1 MPHVPLT
8 VWPAH
13 PKPKEGELLSSWI
26 TRLARANHLTTTDFA
41 KAVLSDERTTLK
53 EIDRTYSPEMMQALA
68 DGTGVPLEQV
78 WETSLL
84 SEEGY
89 VFSYRAY
96 GTTEWISP
104 TAAINGSDGK
114 GMAYC
119 PQCLGSDVDPYYR
132 KTWRFIF
139 NPVCPSHR
147 TFLQHGCPQCGKPY
161 NFFYASASHPT
172 MANPIVTCRW
182 CNADVSHGQSQQDSS
197 LTDHVLRI
205 QEKLNAGIAQ
215 GSFTVPQIGAIRAQ
229 PYLKVLHACMSSLTI
244 PARARWVARNHSE
257 DLPKGI
263 DVSVLDRND
272 YAHVIEQRTPEEIGV
287 LLCLAWTVM
296 RDWPDRFMRYSGK
309 HEISQYSFFPGRNI
323 PYWVTQTAHEFCL
336 TKGGGISEVEIEA
349 ARKLLRKKLGRP
361 ETGKE
366 LQLFMAHG
374 KVRNLIKASREE
386 LKQAELSTEHFELR
400 PSGPGEPL
408 PQRKPYWWGKLI
420 ERVSAEQLAKIAIL
434 RKPDHKPVP
443 DPNTQ
448 LDLFSEKSAQTTKSP
463 TTNRSG

>member
-1 MPHVPLT
+1 M
-8 VWPAH
+8 
-13 PKPKEGELLSSWI
+13 LSSWI

-41 KAVLSDERTTLK
+41 KAVLPDERTTLK
-53 EIDRTYSPEMMQALA
+53 EIDRTFCPEIMQALA
-68 DGTGVPLEQV
+68 DGTGVPIERV

-84 SEEGY
+84 ADEGY

-96 GTTEWISP
+96 GTAEWISP
-104 TAAINGSDGK
+104 TAAISGAEGK

-161 NFFYASASHPT
+161 NFFYASASHPF

-182 CNADVSHGQSQQDSS
+182 CGADICHSPSQQDST
-197 LTDHVLRI
+197 LIDHVLRV
-205 QEKLNAGIAQ
+205 QEQLNAGIAQ
-215 GSFTVPQIGAIRAQ
+215 DSFRVPNYGHVHAH

-244 PARARWVARNHSE
+244 PARARWVAQNLSE
-257 DLPKGI
+257 DLPKEI
-263 DVSVLDRND
+263 DVIVLDSND
-272 YAHVIEQRTPEEIGV
+272 YAHVIEQRTPEEVGV

-336 TKGGGISEVEIEA
+336 TKGGGFSEAEIEA
-349 ARKLLRKKLGRP
+349 ARQLLRKKLGRP

-366 LQLFMAHG
+366 LQLFIAHG
-374 KVRNLIKASREE
+374 KARNLIKTRREE
-386 LKQAELSTEHFELR
+386 QKQAGLSPENFELG
-400 PSGPGEPL
+400 PSGPKEPSS
-408 PQRKPYWWGKLI
+408 QKKSERWRRLI
-420 ERVSAEQLAKIAIL
+420 ELESAEQLAKIAVL
-434 RKPDHKPVP
+434 RQPRRKPAL
-443 DPNTQ
+443 DPCTQ
-448 LDLFSEKSAQTTKSP
+448 LVLFDGNADPAT
-463 TTNRSG
+463 